1 MEDEARLNRERSYNV
16 DDYKIWS
23 VANITF
29 YPGEEGLYTIIR
41 SFGIKVENI
50 IFHSRSQSMIFD
62 PPQWINE
69 NGDKRDSDC
78 LLKIIWRSKMIWIRS
93 IDLSAIFVSKIDSF
107 FFIFEITLKIFS
119 FSAYVLR
126 RIDWFYESTSLKIDK
141 VLSCKNIGT
150 VGYINVQKFVNY
162 FDMLDALIQA
172 VFKIVI

>member
-1 MEDEARLNRERSYNV
+1 MEGDEARLNRERSYNV

-29 YPGEEGLYTIIR
+29 YLGEKGLYTIIR

-78 LLKIIWRSKMIWIRS
+78 LLKIIWRLKMIWIRS
-93 IDLSAIFVSKIDSF
+93 IDLLAIFVSEIDSF
-107 FFIFEITLKIFS
+107 FFFYVRNCVKDFFFLVYMFCAELIDFTSRNHWKLIKYFRVKI
-119 FSAYVLR
+119 L
-126 RIDWFYESTSLKIDK
+126 EL
-141 VLSCKNIGT
+141 
-150 VGYINVQKFVNY
+150 
-162 FDMLDALIQA
+162 
-172 VFKIVI
+172 